1 MSAFHAAQTVQN
13 HNPPLPFTPKA
24 IIDRLRLRATNGA
37 DYVQLQAT
45 KALARIL
52 GLYDQTKPLAERLR
66 DPQAEP
72 DAPALPAETGFDVL
86 SEEDLPDDD
95 DDYP

>member
-1 MSAFHAAQTVQN
+1 MSAVTIAQH

-24 IIDRLRLRATNGA
+24 VIDRLRLRATNGA

-52 GLYDQTKPLAERLR
+52 GLYDQTKSLAERLR
-66 DPQAEP
+66 DPHSEAESE
-72 DAPALPAETGFDVL
+72 PALTEGGREPFTLV
-86 SEEDLPDDD
+86 SMEDLPEEDDE
-95 DDYP
+95 YQ

>member
-1 MSAFHAAQTVQN
+1 MSACTIAQH

-24 IIDRLRLRATNGA
+24 VIDRLRFRATNGA
-37 DYVQLQAT
+37 AYVQLQAT

-66 DPQAEP
+66 DPGTAAEP
-72 DAPALPAETGFDVL
+72 PALPAETGFDVL
-86 SEEDLPDDD
+86 SEEDLPDEDD
-95 DDYP
+95 EYP